1 MCKHHASGTFIYRK
15 KKKKKLKPS
24 YITTQNA
31 KARNGESKSNQHYSV
46 PSILLQRRVIR

>member
-15 KKKKKLKPS
+15 NLKPS

-31 KARNGESKSNQHYSV
+31 KARNGESRSNQHYSV
-46 PSILLQRRVIR
+46 PSILLQRRVTTILK